1 WKLNGAK
8 YPTSQQI
15 ARNFLAIPITSIA
28 SESAFRSYKRL
39 LDPHMSRLH
48 YSIVEAMMCT
58 LSWIKN
64 ELKRESDIDISVLE
78 GVFSAMT
85 MEDSVVEEQNNSGKA
100 ISLIS
105 FCLNLLS
112 SYSKNLSIKHFDVM
126 FRKPAK
132 LPEDKTPFSL
142 EG

>member
-1 WKLNGAK
+1 
-8 YPTSQQI
+8 
-15 ARNFLAIPITSIA
+15 
-28 SESAFRSYKRL
+28 
-39 LDPHMSRLH
+39 MSRLH